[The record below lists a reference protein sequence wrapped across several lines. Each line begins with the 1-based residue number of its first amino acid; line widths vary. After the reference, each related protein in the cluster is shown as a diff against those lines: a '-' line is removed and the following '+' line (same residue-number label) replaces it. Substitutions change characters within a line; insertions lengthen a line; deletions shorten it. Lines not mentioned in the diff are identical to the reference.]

1 MFLLAP
7 SDSDRDLALGRL
19 SSNTDCVSLINIQ
32 DDPDRICLSFLPPP
46 IPQSFGIDDWAFRR
60 GRCYSKIIVDRDSYQ
75 SVELLGERDTPRVAS
90 WLEAKR
96 QVGIVD
102 RDRSVAYA
110 EAKWQGASRRCK

>member
-1 MFLLAP
+1 
-7 SDSDRDLALGRL
+7 
-19 SSNTDCVSLINIQ
+19 
-32 DDPDRICLSFLPPP
+32 
-46 IPQSFGIDDWAFRR
+46 
-60 GRCYSKIIVDRDSYQ
+60 
-75 SVELLGERDTPRVAS
+75 VELLGDRDTPRVAS